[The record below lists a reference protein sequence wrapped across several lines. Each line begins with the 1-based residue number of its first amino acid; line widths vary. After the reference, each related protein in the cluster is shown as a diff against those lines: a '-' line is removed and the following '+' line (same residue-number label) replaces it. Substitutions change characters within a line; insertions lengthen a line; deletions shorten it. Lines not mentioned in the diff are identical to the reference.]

1 MVKQELEY
9 QLQTIIGKC
18 PSKSKN
24 LDVIHESYLRLK
36 NVWKVGAE
44 LGLKGQYIH
53 SVLSREGL
61 INKMN
66 YFTKEDEVFL
76 IDNYLLF
83 KRDSSIVDLA
93 KIMNRTPQFIS
104 RKAKKLGLTNTAKH
118 IISNKLRDKQGKIQR
133 QWLKN
138 NPHPKGMLGKKHTTE
153 TLKKFK
159 DRVSPFENPFSI
171 VNTIEYRQ
179 NISNRQSKLM
189 KERLEKKPQTQYS
202 RVKNGHIVIAGRK
215 LFVRSSWEANICA
228 YLQFLKDNKEIL
240 EWEYEVETFWFDKIK
255 RGVRSYKPDFK
266 ITDKDSSV
274 YFIEVKGWM
283 DDKSKT
289 KLKRMKKYHP
299 LVRIDLLDQKRYTA
313 IKKQSGLIKEWGQLD
328 NIDKTQPRIEFIL
341 TEVNN

>member
-1 MVKQELEY
+1 
-9 QLQTIIGKC
+9 
-18 PSKSKN
+18 
-24 LDVIHESYLRLK
+24 
-36 NVWKVGAE
+36 
-44 LGLKGQYIH
+44 
-53 SVLSREGL
+53 
-61 INKMN
+61 
-66 YFTKEDEVFL
+66 
-76 IDNYLLF
+76 
-83 KRDSSIVDLA
+83 
-93 KIMNRTPQFIS
+93 
-104 RKAKKLGLTNTAKH
+104 
-118 IISNKLRDKQGKIQR
+118 
-133 QWLKN
+133 
-138 NPHPKGMLGKKHTTE
+138 
-153 TLKKFK
+153 
-159 DRVSPFENPFSI
+159 
-171 VNTIEYRQ
+171 
-179 NISNRQSKLM
+179 M

-202 RVKNGHIVIAGRK
+202 RAKNGHIVIAGRK
-215 LFVRSSWEANICA
+215 LFVCSSWEANICA

-240 EWEYEVETFWFDKIK
+240 EWEYEVETCWFDKIK